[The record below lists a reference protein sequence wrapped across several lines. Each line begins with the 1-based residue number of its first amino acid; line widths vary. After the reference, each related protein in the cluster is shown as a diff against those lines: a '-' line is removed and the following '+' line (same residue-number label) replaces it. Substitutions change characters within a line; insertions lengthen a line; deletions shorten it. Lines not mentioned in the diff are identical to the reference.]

1 MHKRILVA
9 THGGP
14 AVDAALRVANSIA
27 ARQNDRVHVLAVL
40 EPLPVFDAGFS
51 PAIVP
56 YDSFDRRRGDEL
68 LQRVKDQAKTVFG
81 SENEWPIEMAVGSP
95 SAEITRASRAE
106 DVVLVVMGIGRHA
119 PQDRLFG
126 GETALKVSR
135 HSPVPVLAVAPGR
148 DQLPKKGLVGTDF
161 SQSSFEAARG
171 ALRLLESPASLTL
184 AHVRPELDI
193 PPVAYEEW
201 QSSYA
206 RGVEESFTT
215 LRAKL
220 AAPKG
225 VRVHTITLAG
235 DPAEQLLD
243 YAARDHSDLI
253 ACGSHGHGFIE
264 RMLVGSVATKLLRSS
279 PCTLLLIPASV
290 EAAEEA
296 PAVAAHASPELV
308 TP

>member
-14 AVDAALRVANSIA
+14 AVDAALRLAGEIA
-27 ARQNDRVHVLAVL
+27 ARQNDLVHVLTVL

-56 YDSFDRRRGDEL
+56 YDSFDRRRGEEL
-68 LQRVKDQAKTVFG
+68 LQRVKDQAASVFG
-81 SENEWPIEMAVGSP
+81 SDEEWPIEMAVGSP
-95 SAEITRASRAE
+95 SVEITRASRAE
-106 DVVLVVMGIGRHA
+106 DVALVVMGIGRHA

-148 DQLPKKGLVGTDF
+148 DRLPRKALVASDF
-161 SQSSFEAARG
+161 SRSSLEAARG
-171 ALRLLESPASLTL
+171 ALRMLEAPASLTL

-206 RGVEESFTT
+206 RSVEESFTT
-215 LRAKL
+215 LRARV

-225 VRVHTITLAG
+225 VNVHSITLSG

-279 PCTLLLIPASV
+279 PCTVLLVPAV
-290 EAAEEA
+290 IEAPEEEAAI
-296 PAVAAHASPELV
+296 VAHASPELA
-308 TP
+308 TR